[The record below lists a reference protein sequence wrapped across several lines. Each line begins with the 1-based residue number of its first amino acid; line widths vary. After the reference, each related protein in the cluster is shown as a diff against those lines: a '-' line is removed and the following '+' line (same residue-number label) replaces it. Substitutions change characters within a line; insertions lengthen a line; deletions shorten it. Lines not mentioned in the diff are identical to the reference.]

1 MEKETTALRDCF
13 SKLYAL
19 PFNSIYPLRK
29 HIISRDKGLHWE
41 VFYLIWWNL
50 MTWLILLTV
59 AWWIWHLTKTRAF
72 GVITYLNYSLCFS
85 KDWKLPQNLSH
96 RQRSCCC
103 HYFRWRSRTK
113 GPQTQSRSHNHL
125 MLPEVEGTDAVNRL
139 HCPRPLAIMMHD
151 HPHILMSLRLT
162 WDNKASRRNWNHR
175 GANLLMPMRNAST
188 RCSHPSGLYIL
199 SLLLRQISKE
209 WFDSIKL
216 REHKAFICI
225 SRLKLSV
232 KPDTI
237 VFWQNI
243 SF

>member
-1 MEKETTALRDCF
+1 MMESYDLTDFADCGQVDMTFNKDKSFWSYHVFELQFMLLKRLKATTEF
-13 SKLYAL
+13 
-19 PFNSIYPLRK
+19 
-29 HIISRDKGLHWE
+29 E
-41 VFYLIWWNL
+41 
-50 MTWLILLTV
+50 
-59 AWWIWHLTKTRAF
+59 
-72 GVITYLNYSLCFS
+72 
-85 KDWKLPQNLSH
+85 PQAEKF
-96 RQRSCCC
+96 CC

-139 HCPRPLAIMMHD
+139 HCPRPLVIMMHD

-209 WFDSIKL
+209 WFESIKL

-225 SRLKLSV
+225 SGLRLSV

-237 VFWQNI
+237 VF
-243 SF
+243 